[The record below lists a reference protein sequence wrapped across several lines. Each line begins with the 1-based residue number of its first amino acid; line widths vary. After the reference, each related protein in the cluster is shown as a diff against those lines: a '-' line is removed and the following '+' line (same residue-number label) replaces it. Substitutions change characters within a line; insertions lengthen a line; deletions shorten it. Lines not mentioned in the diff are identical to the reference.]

1 MSNQFSLYLLDLEQ
15 VNDSGVQF
23 LEEGSM
29 NMLTL
34 VILTALVLT
43 IAVLLMGLGSMAQGG
58 EFDERHGTQL
68 MFARVGMQGFTLL
81 LLLVAIYLANT

>member
-1 MSNQFSLYLLDLEQ
+1 MSNWISQYLLDLEQ

-23 LEEGSM
+23 PEEGSM
-29 NMLTL
+29 NLLTL
-34 VILTALVLT
+34 IIIIALVLT

-68 MFARVGMQGFTLL
+68 MFARVGMQGLTLL
-81 LLLVAIYLANT
+81 LLLVALYLANT